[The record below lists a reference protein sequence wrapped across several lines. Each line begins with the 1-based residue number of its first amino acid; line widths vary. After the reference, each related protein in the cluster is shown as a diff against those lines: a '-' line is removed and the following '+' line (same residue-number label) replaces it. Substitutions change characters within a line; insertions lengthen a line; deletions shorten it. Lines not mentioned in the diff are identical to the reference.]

1 MARNTFPHSTN
12 VSFPVA
18 VEPLFTQDAKP
29 SGLFG
34 TVRRDDTGVHVFN
47 ALSERYGLL
56 TNDSLINAIEDS
68 MAKIGLTGFTREQFA
83 YDAGARSQMVWT
95 FKNRTI
101 KVPKVGDEIAF
112 RITARNSYDGTWRA
126 SLVDSVMRLA
136 CLNGMTRPQNEFS
149 LAKKHT
155 AGLSVDHIV
164 AGLEGALQRFD
175 SWAEDLSILNV
186 KVTDVQGLNLLN
198 RAEESGVI
206 SGKVREGITGFWTAP
221 RRNEDSA
228 RTLLNLYN
236 AGTEYLTHALGRE
249 RHQYSTQLNGRW
261 TEHLLD
267 LGRDKTALSTAL
279 TPLSSN

>member
-1 MARNTFPHSTN
+1 MARNTVPHTTN
-12 VSFPVA
+12 VSFPVT
-18 VEPLFTQDAKP
+18 VEPLLTQDGKA

-34 TVRRDDTGVHVFN
+34 TVRRDECGVRVFN
-47 ALSERYGLL
+47 ANSERYGLL
-56 TNDSLINAIEDS
+56 TNDSLIDAIESS
-68 MAKIGLTGFTREQFA
+68 MTKIGLQGFTRQDFA
-83 YDAGARSQMVWT
+83 YDHGARSQMVWT

-101 KVPKVGDEIAF
+101 KVPKVGDEVAF

-149 LAKKHT
+149 LARKHT

-175 SWAEDLSILNV
+175 GWADDLAILNV
-186 KVTDVQGLNLLN
+186 KLTDVQGLNILS
-198 RAEESGVI
+198 RAEEGGII
-206 SGKVREGITGFWTAP
+206 SGKVREGILGFWTAP
-221 RRNEDSA
+221 RRSEDQA

-236 AGTEYLTHALGRE
+236 AGTEYLTHSLGRE
-249 RHQYSTQLNGRW
+249 RHQYSDQINGRW

-267 LGRDKTALSTAL
+267 LGRDKAALSTAL